1 MGCNG
6 GLMDQA
12 FKYIIAAGGIEAEDA
27 YPYQAMSKTCV
38 FNTSKVIVKVCG
50 FIDIPSKDEG
60 ALQKAVATIGPMSVA
75 IDASH
80 SSFQLYRSGGM
91 HILFIIIF
99 YCYLSQFV

>member
-12 FKYIIAAGGIEAEDA
+12 FAYVIAAHGIEAEDA
-27 YPYQAMSKTCV
+27 YPYEAVGKTCV

-50 FIDIPSKDEG
+50 FKDIASSDEA
-60 ALQKAVATIGPMSVA
+60 ALQQAVATIGPMSVA

-80 SSFQLYRSGGM
+80 SSFQLYQRGGKYFSSLL
-91 HILFIIIF
+91 IS
-99 YCYLSQFV
+99 Y